1 MRPLT
6 VDSIT
11 KILVDAGIMTPDQRL
26 EATIKERVQRHRL
39 LSDARKLAAQTR
51 TSPPSPSDISPV
63 DIIAGFGFPRLGA
76 KRGEKVDEETVM
88 RALADSAGLEFV
100 RIDPLKLDAQLI
112 TKVVSRPFARRH
124 SIIPL
129 SLDKRLLTVATANP
143 SDDEMVRNLRA
154 VSTFDIR
161 PVVSTKSDI
170 LKTIT
175 EFYGFRTSVKAA
187 EKELRPGV
195 DLGNLEQ
202 LVQLQTD
209 RELEATDKHVINAV
223 EYLLRYAYDQRA
235 SDVHIEPKREQS
247 VIRLRIDGV
256 LHNVHT
262 MPRVVHNAIVS
273 RIKMLA
279 RLDIAERRLPQDGRF
294 KTTAAGEEV
303 ELRVSTLPVAFGE
316 KTVLRIFDP
325 ERSSYDIQDLGF
337 FERERRL
344 FLRMLER
351 PHGMILV
358 TGPTGSGKTTTLY
371 AGMRMLS
378 SDERNVTSLED
389 PIEMVFEEFNQVLV
403 QPKIGITFASALRH
417 VLRQDPDVIMV
428 GEIRDAETA
437 TNAVQAALTGHL
449 VMSTLHTN
457 DAIEAL
463 TRLADLGIEPF
474 LVASSLTGV
483 VAQRLLRTI
492 CVECKR
498 ERKLDLDEWRALG
511 LRDTSPTPMMVYE
524 GEGCTRCRG
533 TGYYGRTSVVEM
545 FEVTDEV
552 ASLIRRS
559 AGADKVRKAAIKDGM
574 RSLREAAV
582 LKMIKGET
590 TFEEVVRVTTSPE
603 ALSDTADQEPI
614 LTAQP
619 RARG

>member
-1 MRPLT
+1 MRQLSI
-6 VDSIT
+6 DHIT
-11 KILVDAGIMTPDQRL
+11 KILVDSGLMTPDQRL

-39 LSDARKLAAQTR
+39 LSEARKLAASTR
-51 TSPPSPSDISPV
+51 STPPSPSDITAV
-63 DIIAGFGFPRLGA
+63 DIVAGFGFPRLGA
-76 KRGEKVDEETVM
+76 KRGEKVDEEAIM

-100 RIDPLKLDAQLI
+100 RIDPLKLDAALI

-143 SDDEMVRNLRA
+143 FDDEMVRNLRA
-154 VSTFDIR
+154 VSTYDIK
-161 PVVSTKSDI
+161 PVVSTKTDI

-187 EKELRPGV
+187 EKELKPGV

-202 LVQLQTD
+202 LVQLQSD

-235 SDVHIEPKREQS
+235 SDIHIEPKREQS
-247 VIRLRIDGV
+247 AIRLRIDGV

-262 MPRVVHNAIVS
+262 MPKVVHNAIVS

-294 KTTAAGEEV
+294 KTTASGEEV

-316 KTVLRIFDP
+316 KTVMRIFDP
-325 ERSSYDIQDLGF
+325 DRSSYDIEDLGF
-337 FERERRL
+337 EARERRL

-449 VMSTLHTN
+449 VLSTLHTN
-457 DAIEAL
+457 DAIESL
-463 TRLADLGIEPF
+463 TRLIDLGIEPF
-474 LVASSLTGV
+474 LIASCLTGV

-492 CVECKR
+492 CVECKH

-511 LRDTSPTPMMVYE
+511 LRDASPTPMVVYE
-524 GEGCTRCRG
+524 GEGCARCRG
-533 TGYYGRTSVVEM
+533 TGYYGRTSAVEM
-545 FEVTDEV
+545 VEITEDV
-552 ASLIRRS
+552 ASLIRKS
-559 AGADKVRKAAIKDGM
+559 AGADKIRKAAIKDGM
-574 RSLREAAV
+574 RTLREAAV

-590 TFEEVVRVTTSPE
+590 TFEEVMRVTTAETDMADTSLPE
-603 ALSDTADQEPI
+603 PAPVKTA
-614 LTAQP
+614 A
-619 RARG
+619 ARS